1 MNPFDVQSSNPFDS
15 PGISSVNP
23 FDDFG
28 SEQPEPPQTTNLS
41 FEDAV
46 NQEVLSSGINA
57 AESYANNNPK
67 PLAIDDRK
75 ALSGANVET
84 KKDYITS
91 GQREADQAEKN
102 LFDAFGQGLKGGAL
116 SVARSLNFAGGL
128 EPITGQ
134 SNLTFKDGKTAQ
146 FNNAYDPAKADD
158 QLAAA
163 SKKLNA
169 ESNYPLKDP
178 RFWIKNATQLG
189 TQIGVAA
196 LSGSPLTAAATF
208 QTSEAL
214 NTYDEVLKETGDKPA
229 AMKAGYW
236 TGAIN
241 SLLDTIGLKG
251 VTGSGKQFATRV
263 LGAMG
268 KEGSTETAQSLVTAL
283 TKDYQILKSQGLNED
298 EIQKH
303 LQANSGKY
311 GKNAAIEGFVG
322 SVLGGGANVVL
333 GSSSKKETTGNALAD
348 AVSNANSPNVG
359 PVPEFISE
367 PTIEPFTA
375 SPDTEI
381 DSLSGDVNNAGSDS
395 LRATTFLDKLI
406 EPISSTLGKID
417 KRIPQ
422 RLRRMQ
428 YNQNQ
433 TIMSQHKVMDRFDS
447 WYKRASPDEK
457 KALHEA
463 LLNDD
468 LSALPLIAGQDG
480 IDLAQILQNNKNE
493 LETVNRNSN
502 PDEFAPLMSKDQ
514 ASFNRLL
521 KAFNGQKIDPMR
533 SNSTETKVLKRAK
546 AELVNNPNSDLSQFI
561 EKNTLSPLTAIR
573 KQIVDDVEGV
583 QFARL
588 LGDDPNN
595 QQTSIKAIGKD
606 LDAQQTAKIN
616 DILKSYRANKKSHG
630 LGSTAKNLTLI
641 DTLGSPLNALSQLGD
656 VGSSAYMNG
665 VWNAVTETI
674 KAVTGKSDLNQQD
687 LGIQSGKMDAELG
700 DIEALGLSRWTNIKK
715 LFSKESWNS
724 TSKVVNSVFDLSGF
738 TTMDAVG
745 KRSMIN
751 STAKKLRSQA
761 NNKARKLYD
770 ELRPLFNTEAET
782 KNVIRDLRQANP
794 KQYSDDTKF
803 VLFSKLLDIQPI
815 ENSEVSQ
822 AYLEAGNGRLLY
834 TLKTFALRR
843 LDFIRKESLSKIA
856 RGNMKE
862 KAVGVKNLAKI
873 VVLLGGS
880 EAAIDQLKELVK
892 TGEFKD
898 EEFIDTMVGN
908 LAQMLF
914 TSDYKQSGNDPI
926 KSHLEG
932 MLPVIKFPAS
942 LVQDVNKFRKDGKFE
957 VNSKGMF
964 EKQAGNF
971 NLADAKSL
979 KSVPL
984 VGELYSNWAGYDKQR
999 RSNKASSLQSDYSEA
1014 KRIARVDVEKSGSK
1028 QDLKRYR
1035 FLTKHNSSVSKI
1047 TSKINKLKEYERR
1060 TGRKKTSDIE
1070 KLDQQRDQRISVILK
1085 QLEEM

>member
-1 MNPFDVQSSNPFDS
+1 MMNPFDNLAPAPNPFDAPANPETNPFDS
-15 PGISSVNP
+15 
-23 FDDFG
+23 FG
-28 SEQPEPPQTTNLS
+28 SKEPQVKTTELS
-41 FEDAV
+41 FNDAV
-46 NQEVLSSGINA
+46 EQEAVSDGFKA
-57 AESYANNNPK
+57 AETYARNNPA
-67 PLAIDDRK
+67 PMSPTDRK
-75 ALSGANVET
+75 ALKSQE
-84 KKDYITS
+84 ITAQKEYVIS
-91 GQREADQAEKN
+91 GQKASDEAERN

-116 SVARSLNFAGGL
+116 SVARSANFAGGL

-134 SNLTFKDGKTAQ
+134 SGLTFKDGKIAQ
-146 FNNAYDPAKADD
+146 FNNVYDPAKADD
-158 QLAAA
+158 QLASA
-163 SKKLNA
+163 SKKLNE
-169 ESNYPLKDP
+169 ESNYSLKDP

-189 TQIGVAA
+189 SQIGVAA

-208 QTSEAL
+208 QTAEAL
-214 NTYDEVLKETGDKPA
+214 NSYDEVLKETGDEAA

-236 TGAIN
+236 TGGVN
-241 SLLDTIGLKG
+241 TLLDTVGLKG
-251 VTGSGKQFATRV
+251 MTGTAKNFAARIAK
-263 LGAMG
+263 AMG

-417 KRIPQ
+417 IRIPQ

-433 TIMSQHKVMDRFDS
+433 TIMAQHKVMDRFES
-447 WYKRASPDEK
+447 WYDRATPDEK
-457 KALHEA
+457 KILHEA

-468 LSALPLIAGQDG
+468 LSALPLIAGQNG
-480 IDLAQILQNNKNE
+480 IDLAQVLEGNKLE

-521 KAFNGQKIDPMR
+521 KAFNGQKIDPLR
-533 SNSTETKVLKRAK
+533 SNSSEAEVLKRAK

-700 DIEALGLSRWTNIKK
+700 DIEALGLSRWINIKK

-761 NNKARKLYD
+761 NKKARKLYD

-782 KNVIRDLRQANP
+782 KNVIRDLREADP

-815 ENSEVSQ
+815 ENSEIPQ

-932 MLPVIKFPAS
+932 ILPVIKFPAS
-942 LVQDVNKFRKDGKFE
+942 LIHDVNRFRKNGKYE
-957 VNSKGMF
+957 VNSRGVFEDKGDDP
-964 EKQAGNF
+964 K
-971 NLADAKSL
+971 LKSV

-1014 KRIARVDVEKSGSK
+1014 KRTAKRQVEKTGNK

-1070 KLDQQRDQRISVILK
+1070 KLDQQRDQRISVILE